1 MIEQIVNPNNVMRAY
16 NHVRRNKG
24 SAGIDGMQVGELYN
38 HVQQNREMMITE
50 IQKGTYQAQP
60 ILGVSIPKSNGKTRL
75 LGIPTVTERMWQ
87 QATAQILALRFEFDF
102 HERSYGFRPN
112 RKAQQAVLKAQE
124 YINMG
129 YKHIVDIDLASFFDE
144 VDHCLLLGLIYQKVK
159 CPKTMRL
166 IRKWLQ
172 APIQIEGKL
181 VKRRKGVPQGS
192 PLSPLLS
199 NIILDQLDKELQRMQ
214 LKFIRYADDFSIYTK
229 NKQTARK
236 IERTISQFVNN
247 KLKLSI
253 NREKSGIRLPSQFTL
268 LGFTFVS
275 SYTKGV
281 RGHYQLVVS
290 KKSWKELQ
298 RKLKEITRKTIPCT
312 FDERMQRIQ
321 EVQRGWI
328 QYFRIANISGKLQNL
343 DGWLRN
349 RIRYC
354 IWHDWKKRERKRKNL
369 FRLGVNSTDA
379 FRWSRTRK
387 GGWAVAQSPILVTTI
402 TLERLNKRGYESLY
416 SYYQTHRSISC

>member
-1 MIEQIVNPNNVMRAY
+1 
-16 NHVRRNKG
+16 
-24 SAGIDGMQVGELYN
+24 
-38 HVQQNREMMITE
+38 
-50 IQKGTYQAQP
+50 
-60 ILGVSIPKSNGKTRL
+60 
-75 LGIPTVTERMWQ
+75 
-87 QATAQILALRFEFDF
+87 
-102 HERSYGFRPN
+102 
-112 RKAQQAVLKAQE
+112 
-124 YINMG
+124 MG

-229 NKQTARK
+229 NKQTARR

-281 RGHYQLVVS
+281 RGQYQLVVS
-290 KKSWKELQ
+290 KKSWKELR

-369 FRLGVNSTDA
+369 IRLGVNSTDA